1 MIAECNTILAF
12 ERALIA
18 NAMIVNLMAARLLAP
33 IAFGVF
39 LLSLLTA
46 ATPGF
51 AQTRHAFIV
60 GNDNYQNIDQLKKA
74 VNDARAIAQAVQNLG
89 YRLTL
94 GENLSRRDFNA
105 KFSAFEGSI
114 QPGDTVFVFYSGHGI
129 EIDGANYLIPVDAPK
144 VTAQQQSF
152 MKDESI
158 SSDSMIQ
165 RLKAHGALL
174 QVFVLDACRENPF
187 RDKTGRSLGP
197 PGSSLGPPKSTRG
210 LFVIYS
216 AGNGEVALDRL
227 SDSDPNPNSVF
238 TRSLLPLLG
247 DPNRSLIA
255 IAKETREKVQTLASS
270 IGMSQFPGYYD
281 QTDGDVFLAKTATGA
296 GIASSIP
303 PISPPAPRKT
313 PPPISNLPPAPQ
325 QQTATLN
332 PPVGQKNFVP
342 ADSGFIFP
350 DSDRS
355 MLTVDVLRGL
365 STDKLRLARNEIYAR
380 RGRFFKDPALAA
392 YFSRFAW
399 YRPTSWDVNL
409 NAVEAANVKLIAS
422 MER

>member
-1 MIAECNTILAF
+1 
-12 ERALIA
+12 
-18 NAMIVNLMAARLLAP
+18 MIVDFMTARSLAP
-33 IAFGVF
+33 IAIGAAM
-39 LLSLLTA
+39 LSSLTMNS
-46 ATPGF
+46 PSF

-60 GNDNYQNIDQLKKA
+60 GNDGYQNIDQLKKA
-74 VNDARAIAQAVQNLG
+74 VNDARAIAKTVQNLG
-89 YRLTL
+89 YRVTL

-105 KFSAFEGSI
+105 KFSAFEESI
-114 QPGDTVFVFYSGHGI
+114 QPGDTAFVFYSGHGI

-144 VTAQQQSF
+144 VTAQQQSLL
-152 MKDESI
+152 KDESI

-165 RLKAHGALL
+165 RLRAHGALL

-197 PGSSLGPPKSTRG
+197 PGSSLGPPKATRG

-227 SDSDPNPNSVF
+227 SDNDPNPNSVF

-247 DPNRSLIA
+247 DPNRSLIS

-270 IGMSQFPGYYD
+270 INMSQFPGYYD
-281 QTDGDVFLAKTATGA
+281 QTDGDVFLAKAATGA
-296 GIASSIP
+296 GVASTIAPSIAPAPQIVPSSAQNI
-303 PISPPAPRKT
+303 PPAPA
-313 PPPISNLPPAPQ
+313 AP
-325 QQTATLN
+325 TASLT

-342 ADSGFIFP
+342 AESGFIFP
-350 DSDRS
+350 DSNRS
-355 MLTVDVLRGL
+355 MLTVDALRGL

-392 YFSRFAW
+392 YFGRFSW
-399 YRPTSWDVNL
+399 YRPTSWDVSL
-409 NAVEAANVKLIAS
+409 NAVEAANVKLISS

>member
-1 MIAECNTILAF
+1 MTAEYNTILPFRSVA
-12 ERALIA
+12 IA
-18 NAMIVNLMAARLLAP
+18 TAMIVNLMTTRSMRP
-33 IAFGVF
+33 IAFGIA
-39 LLSLLTA
+39 LLSSLA
-46 ATPGF
+46 FASAGI

-89 YRLTL
+89 YRVTI

-114 QPGDTVFVFYSGHGI
+114 QPGDTVFVFYSGHGL

-144 VTAQQQSF
+144 VTAQQQSL

-165 RLKAHGALL
+165 RLRANGALL
-174 QVFVLDACRENPF
+174 QVFVLDACRDNPF

-197 PGSSLGPPKSTRG
+197 PGSSLGPPKATRG

-227 SDSDPNPNSVF
+227 SDNDPNPNSVF

-247 DPNRSLIA
+247 DPNRSLIS

-281 QTDGDVFLAKTATGA
+281 QTNGDVFLAKTATGA
-296 GIASSIP
+296 GVASSTQSSQGTAPQKVIP
-303 PISPPAPRKT
+303 AAP
-313 PPPISNLPPAPQ
+313 SMPPAPQ
-325 QQTATLN
+325 QQTATLT

-342 ADSGFIFP
+342 ADTGFIFP

-355 MLTVDVLRGL
+355 MLTIDVLRGL

-399 YRPTSWDVNL
+399 YRPTSWDVSL